1 MKNDKLLKVF
11 LMIVINTIILLGA
24 THAEHIPVVKNEP
37 VVVPEKEVFPDLI
50 FFASY
55 LYQ

>member
-1 MKNDKLLKVF
+1 
-11 LMIVINTIILLGA
+11 MIAINTIMILGG
-24 THAEHIPVVKNEP
+24 THAEYMPVVKSKP
-37 VVVPEKEVFPDLI
+37 VKGSEKEVFPDLI

>member
-1 MKNDKLLKVF
+1 
-11 LMIVINTIILLGA
+11 MIVINTIIILGG
-24 THAEHIPVVKNEP
+24 THAEEMPMVKNEP
-37 VVVPEKEVFPDLI
+37 VEGLEKDVFPDLI

>member
-1 MKNDKLLKVF
+1 
-11 LMIVINTIILLGA
+11 MIVINTIIVLGG
-24 THAEHIPVVKNEP
+24 THAEHVQAVKKEP
-37 VVVPEKEVFPDLI
+37 AGGLEKEVFPDLL